1 MSTDFTTN
9 SVKISG
15 GMLFGT
21 ADTPS
26 DMRTRVETESD
37 IMSIPMPYIGMVVYA
52 KDTGK
57 RYEILTLK
65 DKKQGLK
72 VVKNAIVDTYR
83 ELTMDASSLA
93 TKVDN
98 LEKELDKL
106 LNPYAPPVVSLSME
120 RTPTNSILEK
130 GTTVNISGLKTSIT
144 KKSENITKIAF
155 FQDDTELNSLTEN
168 IANGGTYTCSFDNAL
183 QIDSDISNNYFK
195 IEVTDASNNV
205 VTANT
210 GGIIFV
216 YPYYF
221 GAIDRDADI
230 NNDAFAN
237 FTKVIAAKGNNA
249 HSYTSDNQCMIF
261 AYPKNYGSLSTIIDN
276 NGFNLTD
283 SFNIQEVDI
292 ECLDGTT
299 QTYYV
304 YKNEPS
310 TVSNFNIT
318 FKY

>member
-9 SVKISG
+9 VIEVSG
-15 GMLFGT
+15 AT
-21 ADTPS
+21 HPNIADTPS
-26 DMRTRVETESD
+26 DIRTRVETEAD
-37 IMSIPMPYIGMVVYA
+37 IYNIPLPYIGMVVYA

-65 DKKQGLK
+65 DKKVGIR
-72 VVKNAIVDTYR
+72 VVKNAAVDTYR
-83 ELTMDASSLA
+83 ELTMDASGLA

-106 LNPYAPPVVSLSME
+106 LNPYAPPIVSLSME

-195 IEVTDASNNV
+195 IEVTDASNNT

-210 GGIIFV
+210 GDITFV

-221 GAIDRDADI
+221 GAIDSDADI
-230 NNDAFAN
+230 NNDTFAN
-237 FTKVIAAKGNNA
+237 FTKVIAAKGNKV
-249 HSYTSDNQCMIF
+249 HSYTSNNQCMIF

>member
-1 MSTDFTTN
+1 MATDFKTGVTN
-9 SVKISG
+9 FPG
-15 GMLFGT
+15 GLIPG
-21 ADTPS
+21 ASDTPLDIRS
-26 DMRTRVETESD
+26 RVETEAD
-37 IMSIPMPYIGMVVYA
+37 ILSIPKPYIGMVVYV

-57 RYEILTLK
+57 RYEVLTLK

-83 ELTMDASSLA
+83 ELTMDASGLA

-106 LNPYAPPVVSLSME
+106 LNPYTPPVVSLSME

-195 IEVTDASNNV
+195 IKVTDASNNV

-210 GGIIFV
+210 GGITFV

-221 GAIDRDADI
+221 GTIDKDADI

-237 FTKVIAAKGNNA
+237 FTKVIAAKGNNV

-261 AYPKNYGSLSTIIDN
+261 AYPKNYGSLSTINDN